1 MDPLTFY
8 AHAAALAEQGSPA
21 ECRSAVS
28 RVYYAAFHAAV
39 AFLGQLGVE
48 AVRNAAAHA
57 ATFNALLNGR
67 DPDVVVAGSGLLA
80 LHSQRTDADYR
91 WADPAT
97 ENQETARAVV
107 RQAHAV
113 ILALQNCL
121 RDPARRDPVR
131 DAIRNWVTRTPGCNL
146 RLLGP

>member
-1 MDPLTFY
+1 MDPITFY

-21 ECRSAVS
+21 DCRSAVS

-39 AFLGQLGVE
+39 GFLGQLGVE
-48 AVRNAAAHA
+48 ALRNAAGHA
-57 ATFNALLNGR
+57 ATFNALLNAS
-67 DPDVVVAGSGLLA
+67 DPDVTVAGSGLLA

-97 ENQETARAVV
+97 EDQATARAVV
-107 RQAHAV
+107 RQAHSV
-113 ILALQNCL
+113 MMALQDCL
-121 RDPARRDPVR
+121 RDPARRTVVR